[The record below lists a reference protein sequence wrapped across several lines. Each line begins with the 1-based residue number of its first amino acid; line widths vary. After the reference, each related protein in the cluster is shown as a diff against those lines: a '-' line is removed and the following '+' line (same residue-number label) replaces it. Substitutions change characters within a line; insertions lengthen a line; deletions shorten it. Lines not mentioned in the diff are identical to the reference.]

1 MSDISKI
8 KYPIDP
14 LAFISDEKKDGEESE
29 VEKVNRLMDDI
40 KQHRPYYTE
49 PHRQLLNRV
58 KGKTAITRHEAKVI
72 YMIAG
77 RIKCTEQSDS
87 TKRE

>member
-8 KYPIDP
+8 KYPIDSE
-14 LAFISDEKKDGEESE
+14 AFVSDEELD
-29 VEKVNRLMDDI
+29 KVKGLMDDI

-58 KGKTAITRHEAKVI
+58 KGKTTITRHEAKVI

>member
-8 KYPIDP
+8 KYPIGSE
-14 LAFISDEKKDGEESE
+14 AFVSDEELD
-29 VEKVNRLMDDI
+29 KVKGLMDDI

-77 RIKCTEQSDS
+77 RIKCTEQ
-87 TKRE
+87 EE